1 MASEATSAK
10 GGVPEPAG
18 FKAARYLVLAALLVL
33 IGIPLAAMI
42 LRGARPQL
50 LAGIA
55 TPGVMEATA
64 NTLFTSGLG
73 ALLAT
78 VVGAVLAW
86 TIERTDIPARN
97 LFRAAFFAPFLIPP
111 FIGTIGWLAVVGP
124 VGYVNVLYRKA
135 TGSGGDLV
143 NLFGPGGIIVL
154 LAIFSYPIVYLV
166 VAAALR
172 RVPAALEE
180 AARAGGAGRF
190 RVVWDVT
197 LPLILPAMLAGFIL
211 TLVSNL
217 SDFGVPALLGIPVQ
231 YNVLPTLI
239 YSYLV
244 NGTTENPLGAASA
257 LGILLLALAALAFAL
272 QRRVSKRINVD
283 MAPGLPPDPVA
294 LGGARYPVVAML
306 AVVAFMFSVAPLL
319 ALLVSALLR
328 APGVPLTLENL
339 TLSNIQQALT
349 TPQTIRG
356 AINSVI
362 LAAGAAL
369 ISGLIGSFVA
379 TVTTRTKSRL
389 NATLDNLSLA
399 PQALPGTVVA
409 VAWILT
415 GIPLGIYNTRL
426 IILFAYITAFV
437 ALVVQATRGPLASI
451 PQALE
456 ESARLS
462 GASPLR
468 ALRDITLPIAGP
480 AILAGAAL
488 VFFTAIRELTI
499 SALLVSPGTET
510 LGVVIFN
517 LQEAGAYN
525 SAQALALVVAVV
537 GLVGAGAAV
546 LFGRA
551 RGMYGA
557 N

>member
-1 MASEATSAK
+1 M
-10 GGVPEPAG
+10 
-18 FKAARYLVLAALLVL
+18 
-33 IGIPLAAMI
+33 
-42 LRGARPQL
+42 
-50 LAGIA
+50 
-55 TPGVMEATA
+55 
-64 NTLFTSGLG
+64 
-73 ALLAT
+73 
-78 VVGAVLAW
+78 
-86 TIERTDIPARN
+86 
-97 LFRAAFFAPFLIPP
+97 
-111 FIGTIGWLAVVGP
+111 
-124 VGYVNVLYRKA
+124 
-135 TGSGGDLV
+135 
-143 NLFGPGGIIVL
+143 
-154 LAIFSYPIVYLV
+154 
-166 VAAALR
+166 
-172 RVPAALEE
+172 
-180 AARAGGAGRF
+180 
-190 RVVWDVT
+190 
-197 LPLILPAMLAGFIL
+197 
-211 TLVSNL
+211 
-217 SDFGVPALLGIPVQ
+217 GIPVQ
-231 YNVLPTLI
+231 YNVLSTLI

-257 LGILLLALAALAFAL
+257 IGILLLALAAVAFAV
-272 QRRVSKRINVD
+272 QRRVSRRMNVD
-283 MAPGLPPDPVA
+283 VAPGLSPDPVA
-294 LGGARYPVVAML
+294 LGRARYPVAAAL
-306 AVVAFMFSVAPLL
+306 AALAFMFSVAPLL
-319 ALLVSALLR
+319 ALLVSALLK

-339 TLSNIQQALT
+339 TFSNIQQALT

-356 AINSVI
+356 AVNSVV

-369 ISGLIGSFVA
+369 ISGLLGSFVA

-426 IILFAYITAFV
+426 IILFAYVTAFV

-451 PQALE
+451 PPPLE

-480 AILAGAAL
+480 AIFAGAAL

-546 LFGRA
+546 LFARA
-551 RGMYGA
+551 REMYGA